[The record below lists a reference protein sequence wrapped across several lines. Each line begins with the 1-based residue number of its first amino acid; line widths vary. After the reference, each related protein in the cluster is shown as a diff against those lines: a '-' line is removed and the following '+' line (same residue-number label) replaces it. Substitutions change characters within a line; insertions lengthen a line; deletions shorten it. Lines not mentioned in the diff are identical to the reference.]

1 MSDPEPGP
9 AGLKNPG
16 GAVRGVG
23 ASALV
28 VFGVVLLLALLPLA
42 KLGQSTAAIWLCA
55 GLAVLSFALCG
66 LLRHNWAWPA
76 ALVVPVA
83 LLAGGVLHWSL
94 LALGIVFGLTWAY
107 VLYVRRAVYANK
119 P

>member
-1 MSDPEPGP
+1 MSSPERSP

-28 VFGVVLLLALLPLA
+28 VFGLVLLLALLPLA

-55 GLAVLSFALCG
+55 GLAVVSFALCG
-66 LLRHNWAWPA
+66 LLKHDWAWFA
-76 ALVVPVA
+76 GLVVPVA
-83 LLAGGVLHWSL
+83 LVAGGALHWSL
-94 LALGIVFGLTWAY
+94 LALGVVFGLTWGY

>member
-1 MSDPEPGP
+1 MSTT
-9 AGLKNPG
+9 GLKNPG

-28 VFGVVLLLALLPLA
+28 VFGLVLLLALLPLA
-42 KLGQSTAAIWLCA
+42 KLGQSAGALWLCG

-66 LLRHNWAWPA
+66 LLRHGWAWHA

>member
-1 MSDPEPGP
+1 MST

-23 ASALV
+23 AAALV
-28 VFGVVLLLALLPLA
+28 VEGLVLLLALLPLA

-66 LLRHNWAWPA
+66 LLRHDWVWPA
-76 ALVVPVA
+76 ALIVPVA
-83 LLAGGVLHWSL
+83 LLVGGVLHWSL
-94 LALGIVFGLTWAY
+94 LVLGIVFGLTWGY
-107 VLYVRRAVYANK
+107 VLYVRRSVYANK

>member
-1 MSDPEPGP
+1 MST

-23 ASALV
+23 AATLV
-28 VFGVVLLLALLPLA
+28 VEGLVLLLALLPLA

-66 LLRHNWAWPA
+66 LLRYDWAWPA

-94 LALGIVFGLTWAY
+94 VVLGIVFGLSWGY

>member
-1 MSDPEPGP
+1 MSS

-28 VFGVVLLLALLPLA
+28 VFGLVLLLALLPLA

-55 GLAVLSFALCG
+55 GLAVHSFALCG
-66 LLRHNWAWPA
+66 RLRHDWAWPA

-94 LALGIVFGLTWAY
+94 VVLGIVFGLSWGY